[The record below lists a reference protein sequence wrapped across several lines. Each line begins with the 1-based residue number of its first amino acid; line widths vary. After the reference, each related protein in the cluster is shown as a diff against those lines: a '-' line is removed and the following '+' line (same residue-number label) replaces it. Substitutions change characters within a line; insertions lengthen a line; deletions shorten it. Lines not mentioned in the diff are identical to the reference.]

1 MSVLALSVVSIIAMW
16 LFFFVAL
23 IFYEEGDDKRTM
35 LLFACVV
42 INLLAIFT
50 LLVPTY
56 SVVEMPAY
64 NVIATSGNTVTT
76 AQYPAFNQTLVN
88 PPFSTPVITLYTVF
102 AIFQGFIFFIFAFW
116 SLRYRLQYKTFK
128 QYKDEMVKNRR
139 QRGLE

>member
-64 NVIATSGNTVTT
+64 NVITTSGNTVTT
-76 AQYPAFNQTLVN
+76 TQYPAFNQTSVN
-88 PPFSTPVITLYTVF
+88 PPLSTPVITLYTIF

-128 QYKDEMVKNRR
+128 QYKDEMGKNRR